1 MRYQMRG
8 SLMLGLPFA
17 DLDPLGTFRHLE
29 KLDSKARNSS
39 FLNPQPARNQVRN
52 IQFAVIHEGTPVI
65 DSYELAHLIL
75 GVVHANQGAKRESG
89 AGSGRRIH
97 VKPLTTSRLSA
108 LKPGPIP
115 ACPAGPNS
123 NGLNRLA
130 GMCHQGSFQAL
141 CHKKHEWE
149 PAERGPN
156 HEQSPT
162 HWIHLRM
169 NYPL

>member
-1 MRYQMRG
+1 M
-8 SLMLGLPFA
+8 
-17 DLDPLGTFRHLE
+17 
-29 KLDSKARNSS
+29 
-39 FLNPQPARNQVRN
+39 NPQPACNQVRN
-52 IQFAVIHEGTPVI
+52 IQLAAIHEGTPVI
-65 DSYELAHLIL
+65 DSHELACLIL
-75 GVVHANQGAKRESG
+75 GVVDSNQGAKRESG
-89 AGSGRRIH
+89 AGSRSRIH
-97 VKPLTTSRLSA
+97 VKPLTTGCLSA

-141 CHKKHEWE
+141 RHHKHQWQ

-162 HWIHLRM
+162 HWIHLRRM
-169 NYPL
+169 NYPIIVSSIDQWFKHDPRS